1 MAKIIQNND
10 ECIGCGSCAMLCP
23 KFWEMDCEKGKAFL
37 KGAQKN
43 KATGEYELDLPA
55 QTGTKNIDCN
65 KDASDACP
73 VGIIRIEK

>member
-23 KFWEMDCEKGKAFL
+23 KFWEMDYEKGKAFL

-43 KATGEYELDLPA
+43 KATGEYELEI
-55 QTGTKNIDCN
+55 KKIDCN

>member
-23 KFWEMDCEKGKAFL
+23 EFWEMDYEKGKAFL
-37 KGAQKN
+37 KGGKKN
-43 KATGEYELDLPA
+43 EQTGEYELEIA
-55 QTGTKNIDCN
+55 EIRCN

>member
-1 MAKIIQNND
+1 MVKIIQNND

-23 KFWEMDCEKGKAFL
+23 KFWEMDYEKGKAFL

-43 KATGEYELDLPA
+43 KATGEYELEAKD
-55 QTGTKNIDCN
+55 IDCN

>member
-23 KFWEMDCEKGKAFL
+23 KFWEMDYEKGKAFL

-43 KATGEYELDLPA
+43 KATGEYELE
-55 QTGTKNIDCN
+55 TKNIDCN